1 VSEVA
6 LVVSTSSG
14 LLFRQHAFRHFA
26 VRRDR
31 FLHVGFGVSMNFI
44 PVHVT
49 NPYFWHRTRSMIPVL
64 PHYLVKRVPTYC
76 AARTYDQRQHPQ
88 YVYPQRIHGVT
99 SACIKHWHCST
110 GAPHPSQISNC
121 IFFDNRLS
129 LLSFHP
135 FFPTFVASHVNNVVI
150 GDMYTVRQSRAI
162 SAKRT

>member
-1 VSEVA
+1 MLANVVA

-31 FLHVGFGVSMNFI
+31 FLHVGFGVSMNLI

-49 NPYFWHRTRSMIPVL
+49 NPDFWHRIRTMMPVV
-64 PHYLVKRVPTYC
+64 PHNLDKLVATYC
-76 AARTYDQRQHPQ
+76 AARTDDQRQHPQ
-88 YVYPQRIHGVT
+88 YVYPHRIHGVT
-99 SACIKHWHCST
+99 SGCIKHWHCST

-121 IFFDNRLS
+121 MVIDNRLS

-135 FFPTFVASHVNNVVI
+135 FFSTFVASHVDDIVI
-150 GDMYTVRQSRAI
+150 GDEHTVR
-162 SAKRT
+162 